1 MIRIMRRMNE
11 SYEYSDYKIKGYIS
25 SNSSICRSYKKYKD
39 SCFNLG
45 SFLANIDNC
54 NSVNDMKKLATIRKL
69 QSYQIR
75 ELFSSVKRGSDLDSA
90 KKAITTYCKDK
101 IDSYKRM
108 MAELAP
114 KINYL
119 WDNYSKVVSK
129 VNNSLKKEF
138 GDIVSTSD
146 EGCRLLANG
155 NDDEKLALEVS
166 DHLIKNLNAKTI
178 SSEKMDKLSDYKSRT
193 YLLINKLS
201 VDISTSKRFAGVEVF
216 ISYHD
221 VL

>member
-1 MIRIMRRMNE
+1 MCE
-11 SYEYSDYKIKGYIS
+11 SYKYSDYKIKGYIS

-129 VNNSLKKEF
+129 VNNS
-138 GDIVSTSD
+138 
-146 EGCRLLANG
+146 C
-155 NDDEKLALEVS
+155 
-166 DHLIKNLNAKTI
+166 
-178 SSEKMDKLSDYKSRT
+178 
-193 YLLINKLS
+193 
-201 VDISTSKRFAGVEVF
+201 
-216 ISYHD
+216 
-221 VL
+221 

>member
-1 MIRIMRRMNE
+1 
-11 SYEYSDYKIKGYIS
+11 
-25 SNSSICRSYKKYKD
+25 
-39 SCFNLG
+39 
-45 SFLANIDNC
+45 
-54 NSVNDMKKLATIRKL
+54 MKKLATIRKL

-129 VNNSLKKEF
+129 VNNS
-138 GDIVSTSD
+138 
-146 EGCRLLANG
+146 C
-155 NDDEKLALEVS
+155 
-166 DHLIKNLNAKTI
+166 
-178 SSEKMDKLSDYKSRT
+178 
-193 YLLINKLS
+193 
-201 VDISTSKRFAGVEVF
+201 
-216 ISYHD
+216 
-221 VL
+221 